1 MYRKLGQHRCA
12 GQEDEA
18 PEGATTITAK
28 QQKGNAAVAGAEQEQ
43 PAMVWCKYLMLRSGS
58 ENRPWC
64 ACSDWEPM
72 VFKRAPPTGR
82 ASSKGCGGFRRI
94 APTEKQSS
102 TLGFAMARGGWYWA
116 GRYVCALNSAASG
129 HDQGT
134 LRIQKAGE

>member
-1 MYRKLGQHRCA
+1 MYLKLGQHRCA

-28 QQKGNAAVAGAEQEQ
+28 QQKGNAAVAGSEQEQ

-94 APTEKQSS
+94 APIEKQSS
-102 TLGFAMARGGWYWA
+102 TLVVSDGSGQLVLGWA
-116 GRYVCALNSAASG
+116 VCVRPQFGSFG
-129 HDQGT
+129 P
-134 LRIQKAGE
+134 

>member
-1 MYRKLGQHRCA
+1 MYRKMGQHRCA

-64 ACSDWEPM
+64 VCSDREPM

-94 APTEKQSS
+94 APIEKQSS
-102 TLGFAMARGGWYWA
+102 TLVVSDGSGQLVLGWA
-116 GRYVCALNSAASG
+116 VGVRPQFGSFG
-129 HDQGT
+129 P
-134 LRIQKAGE
+134 

>member
-1 MYRKLGQHRCA
+1 LYRELGQHRCA

-64 ACSDWEPM
+64 VCSDREPM

-94 APTEKQSS
+94 APIEKQSS
-102 TLGFAMARGGWYWA
+102 TLVVSDGSGQLVLGWA
-116 GRYVCALNSAASG
+116 VCVRPQFGSFG
-129 HDQGT
+129 P
-134 LRIQKAGE
+134 

>member
-64 ACSDWEPM
+64 VCSDREPM

-94 APTEKQSS
+94 APIEKQSS
-102 TLGFAMARGGWYWA
+102 TLVVSDGSGQPVLGWA
-116 GRYVCALNSAASG
+116 VGVRPQFGSFG
-129 HDQGT
+129 P
-134 LRIQKAGE
+134 

>member
-1 MYRKLGQHRCA
+1 LYRELGQHRCA

-64 ACSDWEPM
+64 VCSDREPM

-94 APTEKQSS
+94 APIEKQSS
-102 TLGFAMARGGWYWA
+102 TLVVSDGSGQPVLGWA
-116 GRYVCALNSAASG
+116 GCVRPQFGSFG
-129 HDQGT
+129 P
-134 LRIQKAGE
+134 

>member
-64 ACSDWEPM
+64 ACSDWEPWFLSEHHLRG
-72 VFKRAPPTGR
+72 VRAVKVVV
-82 ASSKGCGGFRRI
+82 ALGG
-94 APTEKQSS
+94 
-102 TLGFAMARGGWYWA
+102 
-116 GRYVCALNSAASG
+116 
-129 HDQGT
+129 
-134 LRIQKAGE
+134 LRPH

>member
-1 MYRKLGQHRCA
+1 LYRKLGQHRCA

-64 ACSDWEPM
+64 VCSDREPM

-94 APTEKQSS
+94 APIEKQSS
-102 TLGFAMARGGWYWA
+102 TLVVSDGSGQLVFGWA
-116 GRYVCALNSAASG
+116 VGVRPQFGSFG
-129 HDQGT
+129 P
-134 LRIQKAGE
+134 

>member
-1 MYRKLGQHRCA
+1 MYRELGQHRCA

-64 ACSDWEPM
+64 VCSDREPM

-94 APTEKQSS
+94 APIEKQSS
-102 TLGFAMARGGWYWA
+102 TLVVSDGSGQLVLGWA
-116 GRYVCALNSAASG
+116 VCVRPQFGSFG
-129 HDQGT
+129 P
-134 LRIQKAGE
+134 

>member
-1 MYRKLGQHRCA
+1 LYRELGQHRCA

-64 ACSDWEPM
+64 VCSDREPM

-94 APTEKQSS
+94 APT
-102 TLGFAMARGGWYWA
+102 
-116 GRYVCALNSAASG
+116 
-129 HDQGT
+129 
-134 LRIQKAGE
+134 

>member
-1 MYRKLGQHRCA
+1 MGQHRCA

-64 ACSDWEPM
+64 VCSDREPM

-94 APTEKQSS
+94 APIEKQSS
-102 TLGFAMARGGWYWA
+102 TLVVSDGSGQLVLGWA
-116 GRYVCALNSAASG
+116 VCVRPQFGSFG
-129 HDQGT
+129 P
-134 LRIQKAGE
+134 